1 MSKKEKKI
9 IVFLCVVIL
18 VCAVY
23 LYDRMGLFTEDI
35 WTSADEYNI
44 NEDVIQLQASNDG
57 KYKIM
62 QITDLHFSA
71 LFLKNNA
78 KTYEF
83 LDLALKQEKPDLV
96 MLTGDMAIS
105 LFNRTYLRIFADF
118 MEERQQ
124 YWSYTLGNHDYQIGS
139 GVYRLLKI
147 LNNYDYC
154 LLKIG
159 PTNIGGY
166 VNFFM
171 TINKGDDIL
180 HSIAVIDTSRYF
192 VSEKQVEF
200 YNWNI
205 KNIKNKNGEK
215 VNNLIFMHIP
225 LEIVSKANPIL
236 INESVGYLKS
246 DGGLHNAIIQG
257 GVTKY
262 VFNGHD
268 HTNNFSTFDAGTTFV
283 SVPSTGF
290 SGYGNYNS
298 PRGFAIIEIYNE
310 QVNYRISSHYDYNIE
325 VERW

>member
-1 MSKKEKKI
+1 MKKIEKKL
-9 IVFLCVVIL
+9 IVFLCVIIL
-18 VCAVY
+18 ICSVY
-23 LYDRMGLFTEDI
+23 LYDRMGVFTEDI
-35 WTSADEYNI
+35 WSSAEEYLIEEEVIELQTSSE
-44 NEDVIQLQASNDG
+44 G

-71 LFLKNNA
+71 LFLKGNSL
-78 KTYEF
+78 TYKF
-83 LDLALKQEKPDLV
+83 LDAALKNEKPDLV

-105 LFNRTYLRIFADF
+105 LLNRTYLRIFADF

-154 LLKIG
+154 LMKIG

-166 VNFFM
+166 ANYFM
-171 TINKGDDIL
+171 TINNGDEIL

-192 VSEKQVEF
+192 VTEKQVEF

-205 KNIKNKNGEK
+205 ENIKNKNGDK

-225 LEIVSKANPIL
+225 LEIVSKANPVL
-236 INESVGYLKS
+236 INESVDHLKS
-246 DGGLHNAIIQG
+246 DGGLYNAIIQG
-257 GVTKY
+257 DVTKY

-268 HTNNFSTFDAGTTFV
+268 HTNNHSTFDNGVTFI

-290 SGYGNYNS
+290 SGYGKYNV
-298 PRGFAIIEIYNE
+298 PRGFAIIEINNE
-310 QVNYRISSHYDYNIE
+310 QVNYRISSHDEYGIE
-325 VERW
+325 VVL